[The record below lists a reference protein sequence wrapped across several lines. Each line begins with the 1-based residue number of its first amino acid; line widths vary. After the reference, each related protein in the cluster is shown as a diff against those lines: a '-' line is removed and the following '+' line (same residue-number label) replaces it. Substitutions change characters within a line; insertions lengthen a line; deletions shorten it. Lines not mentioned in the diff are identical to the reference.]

1 MYKKIVFAMILLA
14 LSITIS
20 YGYDIEQADYYLLN
34 ENTGYSVVI
43 NDEADLL
50 SGDEISLLSNDMF
63 PLTEFGNIV
72 FLSTTYPSTSQH
84 KIANDY
90 YYELFGTASGSVLL
104 IDMYERI
111 VYIYSDGSNL
121 KTITS
126 SKAEIITDNIYQ
138 YLSDKKYYDG
148 ASIAFSQIYTL
159 LNRW

>member
-50 SGDEISLLSNDMF
+50 SGDEITLLSNDMF

-138 YLSDKKYYDG
+138 YLSAKKYYDG
-148 ASIAFSQIYTL
+148 ASVAFSQIYTL